1 MLRCASVVL
10 AVAASVAIAQ
20 TPPDASTCLPW
31 DATVEKAIHPSLT
44 DLYKALS
51 PLAVMSP
58 GFGSC
63 LRNGQEGWI
72 LLVQSIASNDDCN
85 QTIKWLQAKPMSDI
99 PFQHANRTQAQAMAL
114 AMHLLH
120 LNDTQLLSTCTNTIP
135 AVAACV
141 MNKDVTVLKTASPC
155 CASWID
161 SYTDP
166 LPLSLFTS
174 NLLKHVSNVFCSTQ
188 VVAGAK
194 TSCGMTGVKAV
205 IPSSVD
211 MVDMLT
217 RLADFLVAPNE
228 QGCAAQEGLP
238 FNDTAG
244 SPRSPLF
251 HNATP
256 FSGCSA
262 SLDAFVQWIKSVPY
276 LRLISTFDPSRLFAN
291 GSAMCVTGQKL
302 LPYLEL
308 FLPQDKPAAMALITD
323 FYANKCMHIANGFAA
338 SCKFRW
344 PATEYYVASNWPYET
359 TNSATATSAPSSV
372 PAKSPASVP
381 SSSAAAASALGWTA
395 SMIVL
400 TAMM

>member
-114 AMHLLH
+114 ATHLLH

-141 MNKDVTVLKTASPC
+141 MNK
-155 CASWID
+155 
-161 SYTDP
+161 
-166 LPLSLFTS
+166 
-174 NLLKHVSNVFCSTQ
+174 HVSNVFCSTQ

-194 TSCGMTGVKAV
+194 TSCGMTSVKAV

-217 RLADFLVAPNE
+217 RLADFLVAPND
-228 QGCAAQEGLP
+228 QGCPAQEGLP